1 MVTDTFHD
9 HFTSSQRL
17 RDDPPSWI
25 VLSAVRP
32 AGLTSTPKPTPS
44 VRTTPGGGKE
54 HQGEQPKP
62 GHNVKR
68 DRNLSSTPST
78 PLPATVVEEKKA
90 VQPLFVLSSSLP
102 SALQGKQP
110 GQVLFHISK
119 ADNVKPPAYGTGNA
133 KQMFCFNFA
142 TEGHTCTGRYYS
154 KKGPGPSAVKPCDR
168 LHLDMG
174 PNSEQRS
181 DPSSHFRDI
190 ARFLQEP
197 AVANYFTPSDTFATL
212 RQYIDAVANL

>member
-1 MVTDTFHD
+1 M
-9 HFTSSQRL
+9 
-17 RDDPPSWI
+17 
-25 VLSAVRP
+25 
-32 AGLTSTPKPTPS
+32 
-44 VRTTPGGGKE
+44 
-54 HQGEQPKP
+54 
-62 GHNVKR
+62 
-68 DRNLSSTPST
+68 
-78 PLPATVVEEKKA
+78 
-90 VQPLFVLSSSLP
+90 QPLFVLSSSLP

-154 KKGPGPSAVKPCDR
+154 KKGPGPSGVKPCDR

-190 ARFLQEP
+190 VRFLQEP
-197 AVANYFTPSDTFATL
+197 AVANYFTPSDTFATSQ
-212 RQYIDAVANL
+212 QYLDAVADS